1 MNVEI
6 QYLCFL
12 QCPELLFENHSLV
25 HGLIKESTA
34 GEMKFAIQV
43 ESVLNQI
50 SSPEYRQ
57 LMVEATMVLCL
68 MAENLGKDLH
78 WDEPINIGSIVHR
91 ANAIFLDEQERFND
105 EVVLCC
111 ARTPRPSSPPCKGQG
126 GICQY
131 FYDSAPT
138 GRYGTMVYM
147 IKAAAAVLQLPVRET
162 GTVECTQ
169 Q

>member
-1 MNVEI
+1 MGPIWAPCSAERFHLYYITCVCLVSVVHRE
-6 QYLCFL
+6 QDEVSFTLH
-12 QCPELLFENHSLV
+12 CPFTLHLSVYFPQ
-25 HGLIKESTA
+25 STA

-91 ANAIFLDEQERFND
+91 ANAIFLDEQ
-105 EVVLCC
+105 VQC
-111 ARTPRPSSPPCKGQG
+111 
-126 GICQY
+126 I
-131 FYDSAPT
+131 
-138 GRYGTMVYM
+138 
-147 IKAAAAVLQLPVRET
+147 
-162 GTVECTQ
+162 
-169 Q
+169 